1 MIASNHLGSPVQV
14 IDINSGVVIQE
25 IKYNV
30 WGEIISDTNPGF
42 QPFGFA
48 GCLYDQDTKLCRFG
62 VRDYDPSIG
71 RWLSKDP
78 ILFNGGD
85 ANLYGYVLQDPVNWI
100 DPSGLYQTSP
110 VDGGNSGFFDFGGTF
125 GYGIVGTIGVQ
136 FGSGVTC
143 VYIGGGL
150 GTFGGSFN
158 YYSSGAPSG
167 GGSLTAAGGF
177 GVGGTA
183 CTSGNNDLS
192 FGIGLTTPGVS
203 VIYGNNFICF

>member
-1 MIASNHLGSPVQV
+1 MKPKGTT
-14 IDINSGVVIQE
+14 VIQE

-100 DPSGLYQTSP
+100 DPTGTNGAA
-110 VDGGNSGFFDFGGTF
+110 VGGAILLG
-125 GYGIVGTIGVQ
+125 VVIGVSTKCEKKKDANPNQ
-136 FGSGVTC
+136 NDVNKCNADKERIMSECAQGKHSGMICTEQ
-143 VYIGGGL
+143 
-150 GTFGGSFN
+150 
-158 YYSSGAPSG
+158 
-167 GGSLTAAGGF
+167 AAK
-177 GVGGTA
+177 
-183 CTSGNNDLS
+183 
-192 FGIGLTTPGVS
+192 
-203 VIYGNNFICF
+203 ICR